1 MKRDEVMA
9 DRTLVARLR
18 DGGDGER
25 ASAAAEF
32 AREHQAAIRRHL
44 SSSLWP
50 SARRSVGD
58 SEDLWSIVCQ
68 RFMESATRGVILEAL
83 RAAPDEEAGAAQL
96 RDALWRLARDVL
108 RDANR
113 RGHRERSAM
122 SPMTPVDEAP
132 AAASA
137 ADSRLDALA
146 AMLARYPDPLDHL
159 LIRGKAEGRTI
170 VEIATSGGVSLDA
183 AYKRW
188 QRLKRRMQE
197 DIAREQR
204 CG

>member
-1 MKRDEVMA
+1 MMA

-18 DGGDGER
+18 DGGDAER

-32 AREHQAAIRRHL
+32 ARAHQASIRKRL
-44 SSSLWP
+44 ASSLWP
-50 SARRSVGD
+50 SARRKVGD
-58 SEDLWSIVCQ
+58 SEDLWSSVCQ
-68 RFMESATRGVILEAL
+68 RFMESATRGPILDEV
-83 RAAPDEEAGAAQL
+83 RAAPDDDAGAAL
-96 RDALWRLARDVL
+96 LLDALWRISRDVL

-113 RGHRERSAM
+113 RGHREHSTL
-122 SPMTPVDEAP
+122 SPAVPVDETP
-132 AAASA
+132 AAVSKI
-137 ADSRLDALA
+137 DSRVDMLA
-146 AMLARYPDPLDHL
+146 AMLAQYPDPLDHL

-170 VEIATSGGVSLDA
+170 VEIANSGGVSLDA

-204 CG
+204 HG